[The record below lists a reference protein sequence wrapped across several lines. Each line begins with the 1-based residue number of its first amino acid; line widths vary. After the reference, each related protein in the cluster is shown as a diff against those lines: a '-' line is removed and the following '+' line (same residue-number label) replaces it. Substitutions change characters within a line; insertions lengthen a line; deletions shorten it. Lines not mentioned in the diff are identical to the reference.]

1 VLTDKRARLRPKG
14 GYQKLFQG
22 PALPLASEGELVF
35 PYTPTVTYN
44 RTSNYGTYDLPH
56 TNYQPKYWQN
66 TTSPNIQLTAQFT
79 SNTQEEALYTVGA
92 LHFLR
97 MCQLGHFGASD
108 PMRGSPPPIIEFSA
122 YGRHLFE
129 NFPVIVSDVSYT
141 LDSEVDYVEYNDTT
155 NLDVNIVGYGANS
168 QGATVVPTSIIVA
181 VSLTHQPNL
190 TQMREEFNVDDIS
203 TGRLLGRGFV

>member
-1 VLTDKRARLRPKG
+1 MLTDKRARLRPKG
-14 GYQKLFQG
+14 GYQLPFQG
-22 PALPLASEGELVF
+22 PALVLAADGELVF
-35 PYTPTVTYN
+35 PYTPTITYN
-44 RTSNYGTYDLPH
+44 RTSNYGSYDLPH

-79 SNTQEEALYTVGA
+79 SNTEEEARYTVGA

-97 MCQLGHFGASD
+97 VCQLGHFGASD

-122 YGRHLFE
+122 YGRHMFE
-129 NFPVIVSDVSYT
+129 NFPVIISDVSYT

-155 NLDVNIVGYGANS
+155 TLTGDFRDFQANP

-190 TQMREEFNVDDIS
+190 TQMRDEFTVQSIADGS
-203 TGRLLGRGFV
+203 LLGRGFV